1 MPPQDGPEVLRLQQD
16 LNFFSEQFL
25 KGLTPLREDGEW
37 GRLTHRRSRIGKHQ
51 LGYDDL
57 RDEWTDQQQ
66 KRLHHPK
73 DADLAPADVIA
84 RGERRRREQRESWE
98 RNQQA
103 AAERSGVTDFDG
115 RPCAKWLVPYLQWA
129 RSEAGWRGV
138 LESGWREPHH
148 SEQLC
153 FQLCGAARCP
163 GTCAGTSSNHVGEV
177 SPHGAVD
184 VTEWAKFGD
193 VIRNCPIEPRIFN
206 DLPNDHVHFSSTG
219 G

>member
-1 MPPQDGPEVLRLQQD
+1 MPPQDGPEVLHLQQS

-25 KGLTPLREDGEW
+25 KGLTPLREDSEW
-37 GRLTHRRSRIGKHQ
+37 GRLTHRRSRIGKFQ

-57 RDEWTDQQQ
+57 GDDWTAQQL

-73 DADLAPADVIA
+73 DADLATAEVIA
-84 RGERRRREQRESWE
+84 RGEQRRREQRESWE
-98 RNQQA
+98 RNLQA
-103 AAERSGVTDFDG
+103 AAERAGVARFDG

-138 LESGWREPHH
+138 LESGWREPAH

-153 FQLCGAARCP
+153 FQICGAPRCP
-163 GTCAGTSSNHVGEV
+163 GTCAGTSSNHVGDEP
-177 SPHGAVD
+177 PHGAID

-206 DLPNDHVHFSSTG
+206 ALPNDRVHFSSTG